1 MENSFLRGRTEVPA
15 TLTSSEIKGLSEQEI
30 RHLIHELQVHQIELQ
45 TQNEELRRAQEDLRL
60 SEQRYRDLFEQAP
73 VGYIVL
79 DYEGVIYQ
87 TNRRAVELLAR
98 EMTTDLRKRVLHS
111 FCTPDA
117 GDQLYRHLRRLSKGL
132 DQDRCELNLSHRG
145 EEIVLLL
152 ETKRV
157 AGGEGPLRT
166 ALIDLTEQ
174 KRAESNLQLAAIVFE
189 HAAEGIMVTDAE
201 QKIISINRAFTS
213 ITGYDTHEVIGRKPD
228 LLSSGRHSHWFF
240 QEMWRKIRQH
250 GRWEGEIWNN
260 RKNGEVYPE
269 HLSIICIRNND
280 GRITHYVGVFYDTSG
295 QEFARRQLHRLAY
308 YDELTGLPNRAL
320 CLDRLETA
328 LKRCHR
334 EGTGLAL
341 LFLDLD
347 RFKHVNDALGH
358 NIGDKLLEF
367 SANLIRQC
375 VRESDTVSRLGGDE
389 FTVILND
396 LERHEEAALVAEKI
410 LNAFRITPFHY
421 TGGELVVAASIGIGL
436 YPRDADNVDNLLRC
450 ADIAMYRAKD
460 TGRNDY
466 QFYADEMSARFET
479 RLAMETDLRR
489 AEENRELRM
498 VYQPCIDLE
507 TGRIMGAEALMRWR
521 SPRWGEVDPA
531 VFIPLAEETG
541 LITPLAQWGLSAVST
556 QAASWSALGIRLSIN
571 LSGLKLKQLL
581 EGDLFAR
588 IISQWSGSMCPIE
601 LELTETV
608 LMEYR
613 ERLDEGLN
621 NAKQLGI
628 TIAVD
633 DFGTGYSSL
642 SYLKQF
648 PIDCLKIDSSFV
660 RDVEQDPND
669 AAIAATIIAMA
680 RTLDL
685 RVVAEG
691 VETDGQHR
699 FLKEQGCDE
708 AQGFLFSPP
717 LEVEEFERFFSARH
731 QQSS

>member
-1 MENSFLRGRTEVPA
+1 MEYRSLRGRAEVPA
-15 TLTSSEIKGLSEQEI
+15 AITSNEIKGLSEQEI
-30 RHLIHELQVHQIELQ
+30 RRLIHELQVHQIELQ
-45 TQNEELRRAQEDLRL
+45 TQNEELRRAQDDLHS

-87 TNRRAVELLAR
+87 TNRRAVELLTGNV
-98 EMTTDLRKRVLHS
+98 TTDLRNSILYS
-111 FCTPDA
+111 FCSP
-117 GDQLYRHLRRLSKGL
+117 GDGDPLYHHLRRLAKGL
-132 DQDRCELNLSHRG
+132 DQDRCELSLKHQG

-174 KRAESNLQLAAIVFE
+174 KRAESNLQLAAKVFE
-189 HAAEGIMVTDAE
+189 NAAEGIMVTDAE
-201 QKIISINRAFTS
+201 QRIISINRAFTS
-213 ITGYDTHEVIGRKPD
+213 ITGYETHEVIGRNPKF
-228 LLSSGRHSHWFF
+228 LSSGRHNRGFYRD
-240 QEMWRKIRQH
+240 MWRKIHQR

-260 RKNGEVYPE
+260 RKNGETYPE
-269 HLSIICIRNND
+269 HLSIICIRNID
-280 GRITHYVGVFYDTSG
+280 ERITHYVGVFFDTSG
-295 QEFARRQLHRLAY
+295 QEFARRQLHQLAY
-308 YDELTGLPNRAL
+308 YDELTGLPNRTL

-328 LKRCHR
+328 LKLCHR

-367 SANLIRQC
+367 SANLIRKC

-410 LNAFRITPFHY
+410 LNTFRTTTFHY
-421 TGGELVVAASIGIGL
+421 TGGELVVAASIGISL
-436 YPRDADNVDNLLRC
+436 FPLDADNVENLLRC

-466 QFYADEMSARFET
+466 QFYANEMSARYET

-507 TGRIMGAEALMRWR
+507 TGRIKGAEALMRWR
-521 SPRWGEVDPA
+521 SPRWGDVDPA
-531 VFIPLAEETG
+531 IFIALAEETG
-541 LITPLAQWGLSAVST
+541 LIMPLAQWGLSAVAE
-556 QAASWSALGIRLSIN
+556 QAAHWSQLGIRLSIN

-581 EGDLFAR
+581 EGDLF
-588 IISQWSGSMCPIE
+588 SQWTGSMCPIE

-613 ERLDEGLN
+613 ERLDERLN
-621 NAKQLGI
+621 HVKRLGI

-691 VETDGQHR
+691 VETEGQYR

-708 AQGFLFSPP
+708 AQGFLFSPA
-717 LEVEEFERFFSARH
+717 LEVDEFERFFSARH
-731 QQSS
+731 QQIP